1 MTTTNFDNN
10 AQQGMIEAINK
21 AQTQDQPFMA
31 TGNNEAPVV
40 VGDVN
45 NIDAE
50 SDYVAKFVYPK
61 NFAING
67 EYTDTDE
74 GREVVRVFKGVSITP
89 RKARRVRHAVTTL
102 ILYFS
107 KVNTTTGEQEIMS
120 LSEVTEVYS
129 KLTDEVVDAME
140 TLVQVG
146 LGISDFDM
154 EYLSD
159 ESLVVLSSQLIDKNS
174 GFFQ

>member
-1 MTTTNFDNN
+1 MTLTNFDNN
-10 AQQGMIEAINK
+10 TNRSMIEEQ
-21 AQTQDQPFMA
+21 AQTRDQPFMA
-31 TGNNEAPVV
+31 TGSNDTPVV

-50 SDYVAKFVYPK
+50 SDYVAKFIYPK
-61 NFAING
+61 NYAIHG
-67 EYTDTDE
+67 DYTDTDE

-107 KVNTTTGEQEIMS
+107 KVNTNTGEQEIMS

-146 LGISDFDM
+146 LGISDM
-154 EYLSD
+154 EYLTD

>member
-1 MTTTNFDNN
+1 MKSTNFDRTASSNITEAFN
-10 AQQGMIEAINK
+10 EAQRRE
-21 AQTQDQPFMA
+21 QPFMA
-31 TGNNEAPVV
+31 TGSNDTPVV

-50 SDYVAKFVYPK
+50 SDYVAKFIYPK
-61 NFAING
+61 NYAIQG
-67 EYTDTDE
+67 DYTDTDE
-74 GREVVRVFKGVSITP
+74 GREVIRLFKGVSITP

-102 ILYFS
+102 ILHFS
-107 KVNTTTGEQEIMS
+107 KVNTQTGEQEIMS

-146 LGISDFDM
+146 LGISDLDM

-159 ESLVVLSSQLIDKNS
+159 ESLVVLSSKLIDNNS

>member
-1 MTTTNFDNN
+1 MTTTNFDRD
-10 AQQGMIEAINK
+10 AQKSMIHAIEQ
-21 AQTQDQPFMA
+21 AQTKEQPFMA

-50 SDYVAKFVYPK
+50 ADYVAKFIYPK
-61 NFAING
+61 NFAISG

-74 GREVVRVFKGVSITP
+74 GREVVRVFKGISITP

-107 KVNTTTGEQEIMS
+107 KVNTNTGEQEIMS

-146 LGISDFDM
+146 LGISEFDM

-159 ESLVVLSSQLIDKNS
+159 ESLVVLSSQLIDNNS

>member
-1 MTTTNFDNN
+1 MTPTNFDTN
-10 AQQGMIEAINK
+10 AQRGMIEAIEQ
-21 AQTQDQPFMA
+21 AQTKDQPFMA
-31 TGNNEAPVV
+31 TGSNGAPVV

-50 SDYVAKFVYPK
+50 STYEAKFIYPK
-61 NFAING
+61 NFAVQG
-67 EYTDTDE
+67 DYTDTSE
-74 GREVVRVFKGVSITP
+74 GREVIRVFKGVSITP

-120 LSEVTEVYS
+120 LSEVTEV
-129 KLTDEVVDAME
+129 LDAME
-140 TLVQVG
+140 TLVQYG
-146 LGISDFDM
+146 LGISDYDM

>member
-1 MTTTNFDNN
+1 MTTTNFDTN
-10 AQQGMIEAINK
+10 AQQSMIEAIEQ
-21 AQTQDQPFMA
+21 AQRQDQPFMA
-31 TGNNEAPVV
+31 TGSNDSPVV

-50 SDYVAKFVYPK
+50 SVYEAKFIYPK
-61 NFAING
+61 NFAIQG
-67 EYTDTDE
+67 KYTDTDE
-74 GREVVRVFKGVSITP
+74 GREVIRVFKDVSITP

-129 KLTDEVVDAME
+129 KLSDEVVDAME
-140 TLVQVG
+140 TLVQYG
-146 LGISDFDM
+146 LGISDYDM

>member
-1 MTTTNFDNN
+1 MTPTNFDNN
-10 AQQGMIEAINK
+10 TNRSMIEALEH
-21 AQTQDQPFMA
+21 AQTRDQPFMA
-31 TGNNEAPVV
+31 TGNNDTPVV

-61 NFAING
+61 NFAIQG
-67 EYTDTDE
+67 DYTDTDE

-107 KVNTTTGEQEIMS
+107 KVNTNTGEQEIMS

-154 EYLSD
+154 EYLTD

>member
-1 MTTTNFDNN
+1 MTVTNFDKN
-10 AQQGMIEAINK
+10 AQHGMIEAIEQ
-21 AQTQDQPFMA
+21 AQRQDQPFMA
-31 TGNNEAPVV
+31 TGSNDSPVV

-50 SDYVAKFVYPK
+50 SDYEAKFIYPK
-61 NFAING
+61 NFAIQGN
-67 EYTDTDE
+67 YTDTDE
-74 GREVVRVFKGVSITP
+74 GREVIRVFKGVSITP
-89 RKARRVRHAVTTL
+89 RKARRVHHAVTTL

-107 KVNTTTGEQEIMS
+107 TGEQEIMS

-129 KLTDEVVDAME
+129 KLSDEVVDAME
-140 TLVQVG
+140 TLVQYG
-146 LGISDFDM
+146 LGISDYDM

>member
-1 MTTTNFDNN
+1 MTPTNFDTN
-10 AQQGMIEAINK
+10 AQRGMIKAIEQ
-21 AQTQDQPFMA
+21 AQTKDQPFMA
-31 TGNNEAPVV
+31 TGSNGNPVV

-50 SDYVAKFVYPK
+50 SNYEAKFIYPK
-61 NFAING
+61 NFAVQG
-67 EYTDTDE
+67 DYTDTSE
-74 GREVVRVFKGVSITP
+74 GREVIRVFKGVSITP

-129 KLTDEVVDAME
+129 KLSDEVVDAME
-140 TLVQVG
+140 TLVQYG
-146 LGISDFDM
+146 LGISDYDM

>member
-1 MTTTNFDNN
+1 MKKTNFDKN
-10 AQQGMIEAINK
+10 AQHGMIKAIEQ
-21 AQTQDQPFMA
+21 AQRQDQPFMA
-31 TGNNEAPVV
+31 TGSNDSPVI

-50 SDYVAKFVYPK
+50 ADYEAKFIYPK
-61 NFAING
+61 NFAIQGN
-67 EYTDTDE
+67 YTDTSE
-74 GREVVRVFKGVSITP
+74 GREVIRVYKGVSISP
-89 RKARRVRHAVTTL
+89 RKARRVRHAVSTL

-129 KLTDEVVDAME
+129 KLSDEVVDSME
-140 TLVQVG
+140 TLVQYG
-146 LGISDFDM
+146 LGISDYDM

-159 ESLVVLSSQLIDKNS
+159 ESLVVLSSKLIDKNS